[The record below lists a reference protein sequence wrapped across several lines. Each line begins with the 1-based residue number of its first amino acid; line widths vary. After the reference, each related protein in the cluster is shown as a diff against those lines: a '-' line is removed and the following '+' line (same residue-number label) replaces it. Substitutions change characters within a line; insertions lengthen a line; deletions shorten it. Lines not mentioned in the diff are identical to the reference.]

1 MNLLLKILQHNKPL
15 IECALQTAMRR
26 SEIFKL
32 KWSNIDFEYEIIE
45 LLETKSGKSRKIPIS
60 SKMMKVLEEAKN
72 GTEYVFINKDTGLP
86 YNDIKKSFHTVLKK
100 AEIKDFRF
108 HDFRHTAA
116 TRMLEKGAD
125 IRTVQ
130 EILGHSS
137 VKVTERYT
145 HTNAKSKK
153 SAIELLCS

>member
-1 MNLLLKILQHNKPL
+1 MKPL
-15 IECALQTAMRR
+15 IICALQTGMRR
-26 SEIFKL
+26 NEIFKL
-32 KWSNIDFEYEIIE
+32 KWAYIDFEYEFIE

-60 SKMMKVLEEAKN
+60 SKLMKVLNEAKN
-72 GTEYVFINKDTGLP
+72 NTEYVFLNPETNMP
-86 YNDIKKSFHTVLKK
+86 YNDIKKAFHTVLKK

-116 TRMLEKGAD
+116 TRMLENGAD

-137 VKVTERYT
+137 VSVTERYT
-145 HTNAKSKK
+145 HTNAKSKR
-153 SAIELLCS
+153 SAIEILSSY